1 MVAKPTKDIVAQAR
15 IEYDDPTIEYPSS
28 DGEPLAES
36 DFQYIPLTETVSALR
51 IHFKDRSDIYIAAD
65 MLIYY
70 KMNDSSMNI
79 APDLLE

>member
-36 DFQYIPLTETVSALR
+36 DFQYIPFNT
-51 IHFKDRSDIYIAAD
+51 
-65 MLIYY
+65 
-70 KMNDSSMNI
+70 
-79 APDLLE
+79 